1 LPVDQTE
8 SRPDWFEAQCADAC
22 THLSLAVARLLE
34 LDDQSTLAHVR
45 EALAVL
51 GEKERYQ
58 VTIAELYAA
67 VERDYLIHGRKTLR
81 NIKGVW
87 KNHLKAAF
95 GQLQAASL
103 SSDQVI
109 IYIAQRQAD
118 GAANATIN
126 RETSC
131 LARLFTLAIQ
141 TEKLTRKP
149 YIPHL
154 DERDNVRRGFVKHS
168 QFDAL
173 ARETGRIG
181 VWLRAILECGFV
193 YGFRKSELLRLRVRQ
208 LDFVERSIVL
218 DAGTTKN
225 GLGRQVRM
233 TDEVF
238 DLLQQCAVGKEPEA
252 FVFTRKH
259 ESNGRRTKTADGHIV
274 DLRDVWNTACRA
286 AGCPGVLVHDLRRS
300 AVRNLVRAG
309 VQRQVAKKITGHK
322 TDSVFSRYDILDE
335 KDLID
340 ATRKLQDAA
349 TRRRQQALDQEPKS
363 A

>member
-1 LPVDQTE
+1 MPVDQTE
-8 SRPDWFEAQCADAC
+8 LRPAWFEAQCADAC
-22 THLSLAVARLLE
+22 GHLSLAEARLVE
-34 LDDQSTLAHVR
+34 MGDEITLSHVR
-45 EALAVL
+45 EALEAL

-58 VTIAELYAA
+58 VTISDLYSA
-67 VERDYLIHGRKTLR
+67 VERDYLIRGRKTLR
-81 NIKGVW
+81 NIKCVW
-87 KNHLKAAF
+87 KNHLQAAF
-95 GQLQAASL
+95 GQLPAASL

-126 RETSC
+126 RETAC
-131 LARLFTLAIQ
+131 LQRLFSLAIQ
-141 TEKLTRKP
+141 SGKLIRKP

-154 DERDNVRRGFVKHS
+154 DERNNVRRGFVKDS

-173 ARETGRIG
+173 ARETERIG

-193 YGFRKSELLRLRVRQ
+193 YGFRKSELLRLRVGQ
-208 LDFVERSIVL
+208 LDFVEKSIVL

-225 GLGRQVRM
+225 GEGRQVRM

-238 DLLQQCAVGKEPEA
+238 DLLRQCVVDKGPEA

-274 DLRDVWNTACRA
+274 DLRDAWNTACRA
-286 AGCPGVLVHDLRRS
+286 AGCPDVLVHDLRRS

-309 VQRQVAKKITGHK
+309 VQRKVAQQITGHK
-322 TDSVFSRYDILDE
+322 TDSVFQRYNILDE
-335 KDLID
+335 EDLID
-340 ATRKLQDAA
+340 AARKLQDAA
-349 TRRRQQALDQEPKS
+349 TRRRQQGLLG
-363 A
+363 